1 MTDELR
7 YLSVMRKYLIV
18 HRRMKRPQI
27 AAHLIVGM
35 NYTLISVLALITGP
49 EASRILLQLLYVIA
63 ILPFL
68 LIGVRAGI
76 AWGLLGGLTYAAVDR
91 LRMIGVLS
99 EGFISGQ
106 AFMQINP
113 LFLFAVYPTLFA
125 TGLIYESM
133 NRRHAHQLIMDRNRF
148 MDQANRDHLTGLA
161 NRLQLEMYFPM
172 AIDQAADD
180 EEMLAVLYIDLD
192 DFKPINDTL
201 PEVVLAS
208 SD

>member
-76 AWGLLGGLTYAAVDR
+76 AWALLGGLTYAAVDG

-113 LFLFAVYPTLFA
+113 LFLFA
-125 TGLIYESM
+125 TGLIYERM
-133 NRRHAHQLIMDRNRF
+133 NRLHAHQLIMDRNRF
-148 MDQANRDHLTGLA
+148 MDQANRDHLKGLA

-208 SD
+208 PD

>member
-113 LFLFAVYPTLFA
+113 LFLFA

-148 MDQANRDHLTGLA
+148 MDQANRDHLKGLA

-208 SD
+208 PD

>member
-1 MTDELR
+1 
-7 YLSVMRKYLIV
+7 
-18 HRRMKRPQI
+18 MKRPQI

-76 AWGLLGGLTYAAVDR
+76 AWALLGGLTYAAVDG

-113 LFLFAVYPTLFA
+113 LFLFA

-148 MDQANRDHLTGLA
+148 MDQANRDHLKGLA

-208 SD
+208 PD

>member
-68 LIGVRAGI
+68 LFGVRAGI
-76 AWGLLGGLTYAAVDR
+76 AWALLGGLTYAAVDG

-113 LFLFAVYPTLFA
+113 LFLFA

-148 MDQANRDHLTGLA
+148 MDQANRDHLKGLA

-180 EEMLAVLYIDLD
+180 EEMLAVFYIDLD

-201 PEVVLAS
+201 PGVVLAS
-208 SD
+208 PD